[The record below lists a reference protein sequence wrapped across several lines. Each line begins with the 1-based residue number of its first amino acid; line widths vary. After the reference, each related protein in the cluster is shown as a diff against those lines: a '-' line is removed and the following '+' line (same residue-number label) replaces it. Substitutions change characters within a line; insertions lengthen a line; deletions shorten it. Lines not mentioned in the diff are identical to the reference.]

1 MARQVTVDLP
11 IPPECLHDDEE
22 SYSYSYSYGLY
33 GPCSQEDGCAGCT
46 TDGNGD
52 SVTGSDCEWKV
63 FDDGHSECFRTDDS
77 THCQTG
83 PPDGPPE
90 SAKSN
95 FVDSF
100 ILKFQSDFDRLT
112 FGWANSG
119 CTNVC

>member
-1 MARQVTVDLP
+1 MRLWLLSVVGAAGTCT
-11 IPPECLHDDEE
+11 EA
-22 SYSYSYSYGLY
+22 
-33 GPCSQEDGCAGCT
+33 DGCAGCT

-52 SVTGSDCEWKV
+52 SVTESDCEWKV

-77 THCQTG
+77 THCQT
-83 PPDGPPE
+83 GPPE

-112 FGWANSG
+112 FGWAILAVPMYYRRALMSVVGIFIVLNG
-119 CTNVC
+119 VLVT

>member
-1 MARQVTVDLP
+1 MRLWLLSVVGAAGTCT
-11 IPPECLHDDEE
+11 EA
-22 SYSYSYSYGLY
+22 
-33 GPCSQEDGCAGCT
+33 DGCAGCT

-52 SVTGSDCEWKV
+52 SVTGMDCEWKV
-63 FDDGHSECFRTDDS
+63 HGEGFAECFRTDDS
-77 THCQTG
+77 THCQT
-83 PPDGPPE
+83 GPPE

-112 FGWANSG
+112 SGWANSG

>member
-1 MARQVTVDLP
+1 MRLWLLSVVGAAGTCT
-11 IPPECLHDDEE
+11 EA
-22 SYSYSYSYGLY
+22 
-33 GPCSQEDGCAGCT
+33 DGCAGCT

-95 FVDSF
+95 FVLSRF
-100 ILKFQSDFDRLT
+100 IYFEISI
-112 FGWANSG
+112 
-119 CTNVC
+119 